1 MKDREIIIGKI
12 SIEDR
17 DLGDLHSK
25 LEDIH
30 SIIDKYGGEEGWRLP
45 TLKESRYI
53 RSLYD
58 LGIGNFTENLP
69 FIYLME
75 ETETGDGNSI
85 NSYHIRTKYLS
96 NSNVFRVRLVKN
108 L

>member
-1 MKDREIIIGKI
+1 MKGREIIIGKI

-17 DLGDLHSK
+17 DLGDSYTR

-30 SIIDKYGGEEGWRLP
+30 SIIDKYGKEEGWRLP